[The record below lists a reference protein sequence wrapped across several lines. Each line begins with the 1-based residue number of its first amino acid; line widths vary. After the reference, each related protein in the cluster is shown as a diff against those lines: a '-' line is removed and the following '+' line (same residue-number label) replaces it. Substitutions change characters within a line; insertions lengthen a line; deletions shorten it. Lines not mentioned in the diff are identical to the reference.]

1 MEAQTV
7 KEEGAPLFGRNPVLE
22 LLRAASRGVEEIAI
36 LSEGRGS
43 ALQELLTLA
52 RARGVKVS
60 YRTRD
65 QLTAIAGSPHHQG
78 VVARV
83 AEAAYASL
91 GDLLAVPS
99 QRGEAAFFLALDRIQ
114 DPRNL
119 GAVLRSAD
127 AAGAHGVV
135 LPKHHAVGITPA
147 AAKTAMGAV
156 EHLAVARETNLVQ
169 VLEILKKESV
179 WIMGA
184 AAKGG
189 QDPWQVDLTL
199 PLCLVMGGEGEG
211 LRPLVTRTCDL
222 LLTLPMRG
230 KIGSL
235 NVSAAATALCYEVV
249 RQRAAR
255 SKTP

>member
-1 MEAQTV
+1 V
-7 KEEGAPLFGRNPVLE
+7 KDEGAPLFGRNPVLE
-22 LLRAASRGVEEIAI
+22 ALRAASRSVDEIAI
-36 LSEGRGS
+36 LSEGRGP

-83 AEAAYASL
+83 AEAAYARL
-91 GDLLAVPS
+91 EDLLAVPS
-99 QRGEAAFFLALDRIQ
+99 QRGEPAFFLALDRIQ

-135 LPKHHAVGITPA
+135 LPKHHTVGITPT

-249 RQRAAR
+249 RQRAAAR

>member
-1 MEAQTV
+1 V

-22 LLRAASRGVEEIAI
+22 LLRAASRSVDEIAI
-36 LSEGRGS
+36 LSEGRGP

-91 GDLLAVPS
+91 GDLLAVPAE
-99 QRGEAAFFLALDRIQ
+99 RGEPAFFLALDQIQ

-127 AAGAHGVV
+127 AAGAHGVI

-147 AAKTAMGAV
+147 TAKTAMGAV
-156 EHLAVARETNLVQ
+156 EHLPVARETNLVQ
-169 VLEILKKESV
+169 VLETLKKESIWV
-179 WIMGA
+179 MGA
-184 AAKGG
+184 TAKGG
-189 QDPWQVDLTL
+189 QEPWRVDLTL

-235 NVSAAATALCYEVV
+235 NVSAATTALCYEVV

-255 SKTP
+255 AKTP

>member
-1 MEAQTV
+1 M

-22 LLRAASRGVEEIAI
+22 MLRAASRSVDEIAI

-91 GDLLAVPS
+91 GDLLAMPS
-99 QRGEAAFFLALDRIQ
+99 QRGEPAFFLALDRIQ

-127 AAGAHGVV
+127 AAGAHGVI
-135 LPKHHAVGITPA
+135 LPKHQAVGITPA

-156 EHLAVARETNLVQ
+156 EHLPVARETNLVQ
-169 VLEILKKESV
+169 VLDILKKESI

>member
-1 MEAQTV
+1 V

-22 LLRAASRGVEEIAI
+22 LLRAASRSVDEIAI
-36 LSEGRGS
+36 LSEGRGP

-91 GDLLAVPS
+91 GDLLAVPAE
-99 QRGEAAFFLALDRIQ
+99 RREPAFFLALDRIQ

-127 AAGAHGVV
+127 AAGAHGVI

-156 EHLAVARETNLVQ
+156 EHLPVARETNLVQ
-169 VLEILKKESV
+169 VLETLKKESIWV
-179 WIMGA
+179 MGA

-189 QDPWQVDLTL
+189 QEPWRVDLAL

-230 KIGSL
+230 NVGSL

-255 SKTP
+255 AKTP

>member
-1 MEAQTV
+1 M

-22 LLRAASRGVEEIAI
+22 MLRAASRSVDEIAI
-36 LSEGRGS
+36 LSEGRGP

-91 GDLLAVPS
+91 GDLLAMPS
-99 QRGEAAFFLALDRIQ
+99 QRGEPAFFLALDRIQ

-127 AAGAHGVV
+127 AAGAHGVI
-135 LPKHHAVGITPA
+135 LPKHQAVGITPA

-156 EHLAVARETNLVQ
+156 EHLPVARETNLVQ
-169 VLEILKKESV
+169 VLDILKKESI

>member
-1 MEAQTV
+1 V

-22 LLRAASRGVEEIAI
+22 MLRAASRSVDEIAI
-36 LSEGRGS
+36 LSEGRGP

-91 GDLLAVPS
+91 GDLLAMPS
-99 QRGEAAFFLALDRIQ
+99 QRGEPAFFLALDRIQ

-127 AAGAHGVV
+127 AAGAHGVI
-135 LPKHHAVGITPA
+135 LPKHQAVGITPA

-156 EHLAVARETNLVQ
+156 EHLPVARETNLVQ
-169 VLEILKKESV
+169 VLDILKKESI